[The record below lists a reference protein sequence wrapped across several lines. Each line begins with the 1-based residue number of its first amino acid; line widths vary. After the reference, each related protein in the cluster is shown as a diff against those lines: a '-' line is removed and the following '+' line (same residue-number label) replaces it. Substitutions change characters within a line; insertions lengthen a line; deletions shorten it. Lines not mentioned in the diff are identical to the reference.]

1 MWLVDPVHRAL
12 WCFLMLGSML
22 LCITSFLVVGI
33 FVANDSHKSFH
44 YNPGIMERAEAFIFF
59 IAMMLWPSAFVG
71 LAMLFSLLVTLTA
84 IIRLTQFYKQIEMIT
99 KPTVVSTVAVPQEG
113 D

>member
-1 MWLVDPVHRAL
+1 
-12 WCFLMLGSML
+12 MLGSML